1 MFYIYVRLLIVKKLY
16 ACYIPINAELVYL
29 SRAVFALTAIT
40 HSSPQD
46 FNTVHW
52 NKIITWLVHLVGMA
66 PRSGIQGTGD

>member
-46 FNTVHW
+46 FNTVH
-52 NKIITWLVHLVGMA
+52 
-66 PRSGIQGTGD
+66 